1 MANIPKVWN
10 GTAFIE
16 LEAAATVA
24 PAASTSVVGIVQL
37 TDSTSST
44 STTTAATPNSV
55 KSAYDLAGTAI
66 PKNTVT
72 TTGDILYASG
82 SATVARLGIGT
93 ASQVL
98 SVGTAGVP
106 TWTTAT
112 SSTPPAVFGYWWGG
126 QSVTGAEPDVDNIIH
141 TGSRWLAKVKRNTDS
156 VHAIYYSGTAS
167 SAGTSLPVLTSGW
180 TSGGTVVNR
189 DDQTFLLSDG
199 AGKVVYPASG
209 SVFYSTN
216 HGTSWTS
223 ASATGLDAYGGV
235 FGGTQFVLAS
245 SNGTIYTSTNA
256 STWNAQTSQFGAGT
270 VIYDVSYDGTYFVA
284 VGNNGKNS
292 RSTDA
297 VTWTANTAFTNLKV
311 NGGTAA
317 VMQVAGGGGVT
328 VCALED
334 NASRVNIYYS
344 TTGGSAWTASDA
356 PYVPLNRGDQ
366 NAATLMHDGTYFWIH
381 GASPFSYN
389 QNWTAEYL
397 LRSSNGANWT
407 IVPMSGIPRYGT
419 NIFRRSF
426 FAVNGEMYVL
436 METTAGNPTQLA
448 KKIAG

>member
-10 GTAFIE
+10 GTAFVE
-16 LEAAATVA
+16 LEAAATVP
-24 PAASTSVVGIVQL
+24 PAASTTVVGIVQL

-55 KSAYDLAGTAI
+55 KSAFDLAGTAI
-66 PKNTVT
+66 PKDTVT
-72 TTGDILYASG
+72 AAGDILYASG

-98 SVGTAGVP
+98 GIAAGVP
-106 TWTTAT
+106 AWTTPST
-112 SSTPPAVFGYWWGG
+112 STPPAVFGYWWGG

-167 SAGTSLPVLTSGW
+167 SAGTSLPVLTSSW
-180 TSGGTVVNR
+180 TAGGTVVNS

-223 ASATGLDAYGGV
+223 AAATGLSTYGGV

-245 SNGTIYTSTNA
+245 TNGTIYTSTDA
-256 STWNAQTSQFGAGT
+256 STWNARTSQFGAGT
-270 VIYDVSYDGTYFVA
+270 VIWDVSYDGTHFVA
-284 VGNNGKNS
+284 VGNNGKTS

-297 VTWTANTAFTNLKV
+297 VTWTANTAFTNLTPS
-311 NGGTAA
+311 GGTAA

-328 VCALED
+328 VCALQD
-334 NASRVNIYYS
+334 NSSRVNIYYS

-356 PYVPLNRGDQ
+356 PYIPLNRGNQ
-366 NAATLMHDGTYFWIH
+366 NAATLLHDGTYFWIH
-381 GASPFSYN
+381 GASPYSYN
-389 QNWTAEYL
+389 QNWTTEYL
-397 LRSSNGANWT
+397 LRSSNGSTWT
-407 IVPMSGIPRYGT
+407 IVPMSGIPRYST

-426 FAVNGEMYVL
+426 FAVGGELYAL
-436 METTAGNPTQLA
+436 METTSGNPTQLA